1 MIMAYAKQ
9 SHDRTPNHQLTVTII
24 MPFNLGLQRYLRMA
38 IPVISVSES
47 ETPVAE
53 ADKISADR
61 VPQRSLMAVVKLAG
75 AGIAGQAHGS
85 LQGRHLTASSYASGV
100 GRLFSLM

>member
-1 MIMAYAKQ
+1 
-9 SHDRTPNHQLTVTII
+9 